1 MDTTWLRDVGA
12 TEHTPALSG
21 RDGCSTRPATD
32 AKVSYCL
39 FGSGWA
45 LGSGGDLGRGLQRCP
60 LSAVQQTK
68 APANGR
74 FPRRARA
81 LRTHHQRDQAADLT
95 QDCGRLLAPRDQRTT
110 SWQSRMDAAS
120 PSGRVLTNTE
130 SKGCWDRDGERMR
143 QRGAVY
149 HFACRAF
156 FMFQRIP
163 RDRVFERRAAL
174 YNRPKLRRLATPCFP
189 TIRESCSAI
198 FMMLSARS
206 TCWLKLT
213 SASDGVGSPEGW
225 L

>member
-1 MDTTWLRDVGA
+1 MGA
-12 TEHTPALSG
+12 ALDQRPMRRSHIVCLDQGGLWGQEATLAEVSSG
-21 RDGCSTRPATD
+21 A
-32 AKVSYCL
+32 
-39 FGSGWA
+39 
-45 LGSGGDLGRGLQRCP
+45 
-60 LSAVQQTK
+60 
-68 APANGR
+68 R
-74 FPRRARA
+74 FPPFSRRRRRPMGAFPGARA

-130 SKGCWDRDGERMR
+130 SKGCWVRDGERMR

-156 FMFQRIP
+156 FMVQRIP